1 MIVDSM
7 THAEV
12 YAELEKGFSFGA
24 LKAGDVL
31 VKPGDVIFAD
41 FDGVVVIPSEI
52 FNEVLD
58 RAFEKCRKESHTRQ
72 ELFEGKLLAEVYE
85 KYGVL

>member
-1 MIVDSM
+1 M
-7 THAEV
+7 
-12 YAELEKGFSFGA
+12 
-24 LKAGDVL
+24 

-52 FNEVLD
+52 FEKVVEMS
-58 RAFEKCRKESHTRQ
+58 FEKRNKESHTRE
-72 ELFEGKLLAEVYE
+72 ELLQGKLLAEVYQ

>member
-1 MIVDSM
+1 MPLDSAGRGRVIDM
-7 THAEV
+7 DCPI
-12 YAELEKGFSFGA
+12 
-24 LKAGDVL
+24 KAGDVM

-52 FNEVLD
+52 FDEVVEK
-58 RAFEKCRKESHTRQ
+58 AFEKHSKESHTRR